1 VRKKCL
7 KKGHK
12 WREFEGTMLPYVF
25 CARWRCHATAVSRWA
40 DDVAAVNLHNAIP
53 REKRF
58 PPVELNEDH
67 TIKEEFMEG
76 VG

>member
-1 VRKKCL
+1 MRNKCL

-12 WREFEGTMLPYVF
+12 WREHEGLMLPYVF
-25 CARWRCHATAVSRWA
+25 CARWWCHAAAVSRWA
-40 DDVAAVNLHNAIP
+40 DDVVAVNLHNAIP
-53 REKRF
+53 RENRF
-58 PPVELNEDH
+58 PPVELNDDN